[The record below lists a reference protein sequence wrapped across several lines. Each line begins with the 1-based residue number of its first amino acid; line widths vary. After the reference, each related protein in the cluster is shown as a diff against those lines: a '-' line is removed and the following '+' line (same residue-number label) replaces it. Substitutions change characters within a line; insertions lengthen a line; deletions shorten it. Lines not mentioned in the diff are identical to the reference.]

1 MSLEKK
7 IVVISQ
13 ARMTSTRLPGKVLMN
28 VDGQSL
34 LKYHLDRLQ
43 SSLWQ
48 LVVATTTNASDDSIV
63 AWCKQNDIATFRG
76 SEDNVLER
84 FYEAARSCNAEII
97 VRVTSDCPLIDKELI
112 EQGLNF
118 FETPQSKNVYVSNCF
133 PRTFARGFDFE
144 IFSFEALEE
153 AYLNAHEPF
162 DLEHATPYIWK
173 NKSGRINLQ
182 NITQAADNSSLRLC
196 VDTRE
201 DFLLIQKLIEQYKC
215 DKLSYQEIESLLN
228 SHLELKQINANIEQ
242 KKL

>member
-28 VDGQSL
+28 VRNKSL

-43 SSLWQ
+43 SGHWQ

-63 AWCKQNDIATFRG
+63 SWCNQNDIATFRG

-84 FYEAARSCNAEII
+84 FYKAARSFNAEIV
-97 VRVTSDCPLIDKELI
+97 VRVTSDCPFIDKELI
-112 EQGLNF
+112 EKGLPF
-118 FETPQSKNVYVSNCF
+118 FDSQQSKNVYVSNCF

-144 IFSFEALEE
+144 IFTIEVLEE
-153 AYLNAHEPF
+153 AYLNAHELF
-162 DLEHATPYIWK
+162 DLEHVTPYIWK
-173 NKSGRINLQ
+173 NKSGHITLQ
-182 NITQAADNSSLRLC
+182 NITQATDNSSLRLC

-201 DFLLIQKLIEQYKC
+201 DFELIQKLIEQYEC
-215 DKLSYQEIESLLN
+215 NKLSYQEIETLMN
-228 SHLELKQINANIEQ
+228 SHPELKEINANVEQ
-242 KKL
+242 KKS